1 MKMIVEFDF
10 APEDQEDLSQGMQ
23 PFIINNRNADQR
35 NASLINAMKFDMLES
50 SSIGLQ
56 LQDLETLLAK
66 EVKHVPVTNMELNI
80 TLATFGDLLAVVLG
94 PNHQVSAAYQLFWM
108 EWNGNE

>member
-1 MKMIVEFDF
+1 
-10 APEDQEDLSQGMQ
+10 
-23 PFIINNRNADQR
+23 
-35 NASLINAMKFDMLES
+35 MKFDMLES

-66 EVKHVPVTNMELNI
+66 EVKHAPITYMELNN
-80 TLATFGDLLAVVLG
+80 TLAMFGDLLAVVLG

-108 EWNGNE
+108 EWNQMKAAFLIDTTRVKNCNTSYTKCS

>member
-1 MKMIVEFDF
+1 MSVKFDF
-10 APEDQEDLSQGMQ
+10 SCKDQDDLSWGMQ
-23 PFIINNRNADQR
+23 PFIINNGNAEQR
-35 NASLINAMKFDMLES
+35 NASLINEMKFDMLELG
-50 SSIGLQ
+50 SIGLQ